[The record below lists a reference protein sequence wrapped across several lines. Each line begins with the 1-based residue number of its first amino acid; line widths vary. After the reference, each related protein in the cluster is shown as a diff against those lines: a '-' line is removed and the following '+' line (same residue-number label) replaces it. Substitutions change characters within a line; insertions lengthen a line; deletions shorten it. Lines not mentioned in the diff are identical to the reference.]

1 MSDLA
6 VERSTKRVAK
16 ALNLV
21 EASYEDLKFLYARN
35 PDWDE
40 GLLYQIQEA
49 SSMLGY
55 TSATLTNWD
64 DEEEEVTNG
73 EG

>member
-1 MSDLA
+1 MSEPA
-6 VERSTKRVAK
+6 VESATKRVAR

-49 SSMLGY
+49 TSLLGY
-55 TSATLTNWD
+55 TLATLTNWD
-64 DEEEEVTNG
+64 DEEEATNG

>member
-1 MSDLA
+1 MSESA
-6 VERSTKRVAK
+6 VESATKRVAR

-21 EASYEDLKFLYARN
+21 EASYVDLKFLYARN

-40 GLLYQIQEA
+40 SLLYQIQEA
-49 SSMLGY
+49 ASMLGY
-55 TSATLTNWD
+55 TLATLTNWD
-64 DEEEEVTNG
+64 DEEEVTNG

>member
-1 MSDLA
+1 MSEPA

-16 ALNLV
+16 ALNLL
-21 EASYEDLKFLYARN
+21 ESSYEDFKFLYSRN
-35 PDWDE
+35 PDWAD

-49 SSMLGY
+49 TSLLGY
-55 TSATLTNWD
+55 TLATLTNWD

-73 EG
+73 